1 MEEQIRQDILEA
13 KAQFENQD
21 TQTSSSTNPLS
32 HFRFR
37 VVLDLK
43 CNEFDKSLPT
53 TSNISSEWDHIV
65 NYALTNKN
73 FEMLKQSLWFIRDQD
88 DMCIRRALI
97 TEYIRVCCYTTDEA
111 VNDCVDQLLEYLH
124 QDIESTWQYDI
135 NLLFELLHMAG
146 VNVEKLCSLLMELGI
161 KELLNDVQLIL
172 KLNYDDKTKSQASQN
187 QIINSIKCVFRIVL
201 SLCYFQVEK
210 LKSNLSN
217 DNYLFLFLL
226 GFYLQLDRR
235 FQDINTIHI
244 ARRLMINALT
254 LITTTYWNDK
264 RDLLVKCLY
273 SLSLKN
279 VYIVELFLKTNE
291 RTVRIRTQL
300 ALLHLKRLVNMIE
313 HEKKSEAMIIDEI
326 IQHKL
331 NPRLFER
338 QIDFID
344 CVRLLGDIVDSYPIE
359 QRLKCI
365 AKLYAVIQPY
375 TKTTHEKLLTDEHVL
390 LLFDDWQRW
399 ATMLKPY
406 MNDDDV
412 QKRLKR
418 K

>member
-1 MEEQIRQDILEA
+1 MEEQVRQDILEA

-21 TQTSSSTNPLS
+21 AQSSTSTNPLS

-37 VVLDLK
+37 IIPNLEF
-43 CNEFDKSLPT
+43 NEFDKSFSKS
-53 TSNISSEWDHIV
+53 SNISPEWDHIM
-65 NYALTNKN
+65 NCTLTTKD
-73 FEMLKQSLWFIRDQD
+73 FEMLKQSLWFIRDEND
-88 DMCIRRALI
+88 LYIRRALT
-97 TEYIRVCCYTTDEA
+97 TEYIRVCCYLTDEA
-111 VNDCVDQLLEYLH
+111 VNDCADHLLEYLH
-124 QDIESTWQYDI
+124 QDIVSTWQYDI
-135 NLLFELLHMAG
+135 NFLFELLHNIG
-146 VNVEKLCSLLMELGI
+146 VNVEKLSSLLTELEI
-161 KELLNDVQLIL
+161 KDLLNDVQLKS
-172 KLNYDDKTKSQASQN
+172 KLNYYEQTKSQASSN
-187 QIINSIKCVFRIVL
+187 EIINSIKRVFRIVL
-201 SLCYFQVEK
+201 SMGYFQVEK

-226 GFYLQLDRR
+226 GFYLQLDKR
-235 FQDINTIHI
+235 FQDINIIHI
-244 ARRLMINALT
+244 ARRLMVNALT
-254 LITTTYWNDK
+254 LITTTYWNEK
-264 RDLLVKCLY
+264 
-273 SLSLKN
+273 
-279 VYIVELFLKTNE
+279 LFLKTNE

-359 QRLKCI
+359 QQIKCI
-365 AKLYAVIQPY
+365 SKLINAIQPY
-375 TKTTHEKLLTDEHVL
+375 TKVTHEKLLTDEHVL

-399 ATMLKPY
+399 TTMLKLHS
-406 MNDDDV
+406 NDNDLH
-412 QKRLKR
+412 KRFKR